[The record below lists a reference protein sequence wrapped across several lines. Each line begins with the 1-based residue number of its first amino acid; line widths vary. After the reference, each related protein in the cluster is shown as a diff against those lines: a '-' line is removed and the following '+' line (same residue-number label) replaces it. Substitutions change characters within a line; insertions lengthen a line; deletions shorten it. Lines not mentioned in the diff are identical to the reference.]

1 MATTPDI
8 DESDAGPLA
17 PLRIRDFRLLLVM
30 QFASGIRQPMQFFM
44 QAWYVNVAAPEGQRV
59 LLLGLLATGQG
70 LAYLLY
76 VLFGGAFADR
86 FPRRSMLMV
95 THVLGFVALVGTAL
109 LLYLPGA
116 RTGEGVWLP
125 VMMLLFTEFGI
136 MLAQDLPA
144 RTAMVP
150 EAVPAH
156 MHTRA
161 ATIHWLIFPLAFLM
175 AAPSVGWTIEHLGFG
190 TTYLIA
196 AGGHLVVLAA
206 LWRMSTRAAPA
217 DASAAGD
224 SLMENV
230 IEGMRYM
237 RGEPQLLWTVVIT
250 WLSLASGMTAMGILI
265 AAWVQD
271 ILGLDAAGWG
281 RMALFWGLGGLVT
294 SAALT
299 YVGEFGRKG
308 PLFIISTALFGIA
321 VLGFAFSRS
330 LVVSAGFFVVAGAGF
345 QTMVTV
351 NTAIAQQIT
360 PNRLLGR
367 VMSMLWMAQGIA
379 RTSGVVIGAVGQL
392 IGLPLLYPL
401 IGALML
407 GVALLATL
415 QRPLRRLD

>member
-1 MATTPDI
+1 M
-8 DESDAGPLA
+8 
-17 PLRIRDFRLLLVM
+17 
-30 QFASGIRQPMQFFM
+30 
-44 QAWYVNVAAPEGQRV
+44 
-59 LLLGLLATGQG
+59 
-70 LAYLLY
+70 
-76 VLFGGAFADR
+76 
-86 FPRRSMLMV
+86 
-95 THVLGFVALVGTAL
+95 
-109 LLYLPGA
+109 
-116 RTGEGVWLP
+116 
-125 VMMLLFTEFGI
+125 
-136 MLAQDLPA
+136 
-144 RTAMVP
+144 
-150 EAVPAH
+150 
-156 MHTRA
+156 
-161 ATIHWLIFPLAFLM
+161 
-175 AAPSVGWTIEHLGFG
+175 
-190 TTYLIA
+190 
-196 AGGHLVVLAA
+196 
-206 LWRMSTRAAPA
+206 
-217 DASAAGD
+217 
-224 SLMENV
+224 
-230 IEGMRYM
+230 
-237 RGEPQLLWTVVIT
+237 
-250 WLSLASGMTAMGILI
+250 
-265 AAWVQD
+265 QD

-330 LVVSAGFFVVAGAGF
+330 LVVSAGFFVVAGVGF

>member
-1 MATTPDI
+1 
-8 DESDAGPLA
+8 
-17 PLRIRDFRLLLVM
+17 M
-30 QFASGIRQPMQFFM
+30 QFASAIRQPMQFFM
-44 QAWYVNVAAPEGQRV
+44 QAWYVNVAAPEEQRV
-59 LLLGLLATGQG
+59 LLLGLLATLQG
-70 LAYLLY
+70 VAYLLY

-95 THVLGFVALVGTAL
+95 THVIGFAAVVGTAL

-116 RTGEGVWLP
+116 RTGDGLWLP

-150 EAVPAH
+150 EVVPAQ

-161 ATIHWLIFPLAFLM
+161 ATIHWLVFPLAFLM
-175 AAPSVGWTIEHLGFG
+175 AAPGVGWTIEQLGFG

-196 AGGHLVVLAA
+196 SGGHLVVLAA
-206 LWRMSTRAAPA
+206 LWRMRARAAPA
-217 DASAAGD
+217 DASAAGE
-224 SLMENV
+224 SLLANV
-230 IEGMRYM
+230 REGVRYM
-237 RGEPQLLWTVVIT
+237 RENPQLLWTVVIT
-250 WLSLASGMTAMGILI
+250 WLTLASGMTAMGILI
-265 AAWVQD
+265 AAWMQD

-281 RMALFWGLGGLVT
+281 RMAVFWGLGGLLASV
-294 SAALT
+294 ALT
-299 YVGEFGRKG
+299 YVGEYGGKG
-308 PLFIISTALFGIA
+308 PLFIVSSALFGVA

-330 LVVSAGFFVVAGAGF
+330 VVLSAGFFVVAGVGF

-351 NTAIAQQIT
+351 NTVIAQQVT

-367 VMSMLWMAQGIA
+367 VMSLLWMAQGIA

-407 GVALLATL
+407 GIALLAAL
-415 QRPLRRLD
+415 QSPLRRLS